1 MTYKVR
7 HKGKQKESGLP
18 SGLAAPLVQV
28 LLIIAALITSVLLP
42 RPAQGK
48 TDLVS
53 IVAGV
58 VAGAGAVLVG
68 LTRLVQS
75 ILGHLARREGVSAVL
90 SFLYRAGFVLILS
103 GLVSVFY
110 RTIFH

>member
-18 SGLAAPLVQV
+18 RGLAAPLVQV

-42 RPAQGK
+42 RPVKGK
-48 TDLVS
+48 TDWVS
-53 IVAGV
+53 IVAGIV
-58 VAGAGAVLVG
+58 SAAGAVLAG
-68 LTRLVQS
+68 LTRLAQS

-90 SFLYRAGFVLILS
+90 TFLYRAGFVLILS

-110 RTIFH
+110 RAVFH